1 MDLAE
6 LKKEN
11 KAIEAKKREK
21 SEAAKA
27 PETKEDKLVRYLND
41 FRITAEK
48 FITTKAAAD
57 PEKKKIGIHAVYDDF
72 NGYMA
77 RRYNISKGD
86 VVDTVK
92 ALVEQGALY
101 TRPVKG
107 GVMIYT
113 AEGAKKLRAFT
124 EKSKTRDDDIG
135 VAAWKG

>member
-1 MDLAE
+1 MDLVE

-11 KAIEAKKREK
+11 KAIEAKK
-21 SEAAKA
+21 
-27 PETKEDKLVRYLND
+27 DKLVRYLND

-124 EKSKTRDDDIG
+124 EKSKTGDDDIG
-135 VAAWKG
+135 VAPWKG